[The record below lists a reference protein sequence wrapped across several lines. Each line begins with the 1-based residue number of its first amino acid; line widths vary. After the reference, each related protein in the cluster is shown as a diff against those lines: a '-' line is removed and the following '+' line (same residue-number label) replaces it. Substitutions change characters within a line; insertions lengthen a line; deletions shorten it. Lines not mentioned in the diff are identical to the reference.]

1 VGQTLTASPGSWSGS
16 PTYAYQWLSCDGSG
30 NNCAAIPGAGSS
42 TYQLTTSDANNTLR
56 VQVTAIGSGG
66 TATAQSAATAAV
78 TLPAGPQAAFT
89 YSPGGPVTGQSVHFD
104 GSTSSCPNGPCTY
117 TWADQPPTGGS
128 WPLGSGQ
135 SIDFTFTGV
144 GTKYATLTMTDAN
157 GLTSTIQH
165 AVNVITGASAPS
177 NSAAPT
183 ISGSAVQGQVLSG
196 SNGSWNGSPTSY
208 AYQWQDCDTSGANC
222 TSISGATSSSYTAT
236 AADVGQTLRFVVTA
250 TNSAGSGNASSQPTA
265 VVTASAPAPPSNT
278 ALPTISGSPVQ
289 GQALSASNG
298 TWNGSPT
305 SYGYQWRQCD
315 GSGANCTDIGGATSS
330 SYTLAA
336 GDVGHTIRVVVNA
349 SNAGGSTPATSAATA
364 AVTSGGGGG
373 GSCTVT
379 LSSLTNVNS
388 SLTPGAVVCL
398 AGGTYGN
405 VSITTTP
412 SSNATLTAAPG
423 AHVVVAGVN
432 IAASNITVSQLHS
445 TGTINVGGN
454 SPYPGFSHDVI
465 DHNEVGPTNGY
476 GISVMSAT
484 GTPSSFITISNNQIH
499 DTSTTSEGDAIRL
512 DGWHDVTITGNDIY
526 NIKECAGNTCH
537 TDTLQSYQGGVATSN
552 LTITRNYIH
561 DTNGAQ
567 GFPFL
572 KDGDI
577 SNVTI
582 SDNLCARMISNPQV
596 TGIWV
601 DENIPNLVVTNNT
614 YQGTSG
620 GIIQSDG
627 SSSNPSAQISHNVFD
642 ALNVKTGSSGKAYA
656 VSEDYNIW
664 TANDEYTFS
673 LGPHDLKMASPG
685 FVDPSTDD
693 YRLASNPNGIGIDWR
708 PADQKYGPSN

>member
-1 VGQTLTASPGSWSGS
+1 
-16 PTYAYQWLSCDGSG
+16 
-30 NNCAAIPGAGSS
+30 
-42 TYQLTTSDANNTLR
+42 
-56 VQVTAIGSGG
+56 
-66 TATAQSAATAAV
+66 
-78 TLPAGPQAAFT
+78 
-89 YSPGGPVTGQSVHFD
+89 
-104 GSTSSCPNGPCTY
+104 
-117 TWADQPPTGGS
+117 
-128 WPLGSGQ
+128 
-135 SIDFTFTGV
+135 
-144 GTKYATLTMTDAN
+144 
-157 GLTSTIQH
+157 
-165 AVNVITGASAPS
+165 
-177 NSAAPT
+177 
-183 ISGSAVQGQVLSG
+183 
-196 SNGSWNGSPTSY
+196 
-208 AYQWQDCDTSGANC
+208 
-222 TSISGATSSSYTAT
+222 
-236 AADVGQTLRFVVTA
+236 
-250 TNSAGSGNASSQPTA
+250 
-265 VVTASAPAPPSNT
+265 
-278 ALPTISGSPVQ
+278 
-289 GQALSASNG
+289 
-298 TWNGSPT
+298 
-305 SYGYQWRQCD
+305 
-315 GSGANCTDIGGATSS
+315 
-330 SYTLAA
+330 
-336 GDVGHTIRVVVNA
+336 
-349 SNAGGSTPATSAATA
+349 
-364 AVTSGGGGG
+364 
-373 GSCTVT
+373 
-379 LSSLTNVNS
+379 
-388 SLTPGAVVCL
+388 
-398 AGGTYGN
+398 
-405 VSITTTP
+405 
-412 SSNATLTAAPG
+412 
-423 AHVVVAGVN
+423 VVVAGVN
-432 IAASNITVSQLHS
+432 IAASDITVSQLHS

-693 YRLASNPNGIGIDWR
+693 YRLANNPNGIGIDWR